1 MQTQRLIRTDQ
12 EAVYITVLNNENAV
26 LEPGKVVRWSLGTTA
41 TQPAGAAVE
50 LVDFVVNVTTG
61 PTVSGAPVA
70 GVVHTTISTA
80 AIGQL
85 QVYGYDTV
93 RASASLA
100 SGVSLV
106 ASSINATNI
115 GHVQAGSQST
125 LTSPEYTFALVG
137 WQIIDGPNATN
148 AGVFLK
154 LL

>member
-1 MQTQRLIRTDQ
+1 MQSQLINRTDP
-12 EAVYITVLNNENAV
+12 EAVFITVLNNENAV

-41 TQPAGAAVE
+41 TQPVGASVE

-61 PTVSGAPVA
+61 PTASGAPVA
-70 GVVHTTISTA
+70 GVVHTTMNTA
-80 AIGQL
+80 AVGLL

-125 LTSPEYTFALVG
+125 LTSPEYTYALVG
-137 WQIIDGPNATN
+137 WQVIDGPNATN

-154 LL
+154 CI